1 MISLEL
7 AARQVMRL
15 ASADPKAWG
24 FAPAEYRQELAQ
36 TASTAENLDHLRRV
50 IDDYLSEARE
60 LPSVSELLNML
71 RNSRPEAPRHAN
83 GVCGYCDGIGWTR
96 EWGVGNGITGRFER
110 MADEATARDAVARSV
125 RRDIYPVSRMRRC
138 VCRPSAA

>member
-15 ASADPKAWG
+15 SAVDPKGWS
-24 FAPAEYRQELAQ
+24 FAPAELREEYLR
-36 TASTAENLDHLRRV
+36 TA
-50 IDDYLSEARE
+50 ARE
-60 LPSVSELLNML
+60 AVSEQHLSDAISDILAEADKLPSLAGLLSML

-110 MADEATARDAVARSV
+110 MEDEATARDAVARSV

-138 VCRPSAA
+138 VCRPSA